1 MSLLLCAA
9 VQVELGR
16 FPANVTFYA
25 VEGSSVPTPCNS
37 AAPPPSCAA
46 CNKGSTCQS
55 LATTATA
62 GYVLACVSGKCT
74 LLLLGPALAPLNEN
88 NAQTDADSSILTYTT
103 ALSASSSVSSVTLLA
118 SIHAPAGAHL
128 HVLAYLAGSVC
139 TPGTAGSEFTS
150 PGVRAGPLPDA
161 IFSGNNRTQ
170 VALDGNSSLFDSV
183 IVGAACSVCAPGT
196 ATAQYAS
203 GTCTPCAS
211 GTSQPAAG
219 ATACVQCTAGTYQ
232 PSLGATKC
240 VACSSS
246 TPQTLLLGAEYATAC
261 FAAEVGIESAWVV
274 GQSLA
279 LSVFWSLR
287 PPVDAGVTDI
297 VAVFLVSPNTPG
309 YERRQLAWTY
319 TSVPSAPEDY
329 SGGGNPGAD
338 SVSAGSIL
346 LTVPS
351 AGEGTYAVRFFRNSS
366 APSIQGLVP
375 PGGAILAS
383 ATYFAAG
390 GIPSPTPPN
399 GMQALP
405 LESPVA
411 TFPKDLGLEVDSGG
425 LVCPAGTESTSQ
437 RAAGMPFLVVQL

>member
-1 MSLLLCAA
+1 MAVIEVASTSETFEVTIYPVINRSTLACGATATPACTACTGPVDCQQLAANATAANA
-9 VQVELGR
+9 VQ
-16 FPANVTFYA
+16 
-25 VEGSSVPTPCNS
+25 S
-37 AAPPPSCAA
+37 AFSP
-46 CNKGSTCQS
+46 
-55 LATTATA
+55 
-62 GYVLACVSGKCT
+62 ACVGGLCM
-74 LLLLGPALAPLNEN
+74 LLLLAPALEPFGTN
-88 NAQTDADSSILTYTT
+88 SSSKEEPFIEI
-103 ALSASSSVSSVTLLA
+103 AASSGAYATVLA
-118 SIHAPAGAHL
+118 QVYAPSGL
-128 HVLAYLAGSVC
+128 PLQVLAYRAAAVC
-139 TPGTAGSEFTS
+139 NPGTAGGDSKA
-150 PGVRAGPLPDA
+150 PGVRTGPRPGST
-161 IFSGNNRTQ
+161 FSFSNNTRI
-170 VALDGNSSLFDSV
+170 ALDGTNSSKGSNLV
-183 IVGAACSVCAPGT
+183 LAATCLTCVPGT
-196 ATAQYAS
+196 VVGKYAS

-219 ATACVQCTAGTYQ
+219 ATACVLCAAGTYQ
-232 PSLGATKC
+232 PLASATAC
-240 VACSSS
+240 VACGTS
-246 TPQTLLLGAEYATAC
+246 TPETLLPGAEYAGAC

-425 LVCPAGTESTSQ
+425 LVCPAGTESPFPSNQPAGGGYAILGGATMTS
-437 RAAGMPFLVVQL
+437 